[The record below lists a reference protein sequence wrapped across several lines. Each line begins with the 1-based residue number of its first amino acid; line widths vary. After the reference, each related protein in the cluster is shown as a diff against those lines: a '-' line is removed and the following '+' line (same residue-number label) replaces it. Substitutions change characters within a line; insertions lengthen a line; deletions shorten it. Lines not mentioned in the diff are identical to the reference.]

1 MSTPK
6 NITLNFFGETVS
18 LSSPQS
24 LESLRNSISSL
35 FYFSPEDAK
44 EILLTYNENGDR
56 LVIENDEDLKAFLN
70 SAITTIDLDISQKS
84 QIYQKN
90 LENIKQEKEKDKM
103 NLEKLL
109 KKKEELEKKKETQFS
124 KEKEEIKKL
133 KEKIMKLNKQKN
145 QLRKKIVQGIRKI
158 NLERIDTNKKIIHLQ
173 KKLGLPVTIPVKK
186 NPNKNANKK
195 PNKPVHHKVNI
206 KKENKKPLEV
216 KFGDIEFINF
226 PKKEDIKSRT
236 IEEWGKCLFNKTQE
250 FTNKLTEKLKDFPIL
265 TLPFNNTVEEK
276 KEKKEKKEIHCCVR
290 CDGCGMF
297 PLVGKRFKCKECP
310 NFDFC
315 EKCLEKNK
323 ETHKHEFDL
332 IAAKKRHFHPNNK
345 IINRINRINQA
356 KKLQK
361 KLEKSKTMGNI
372 FEKKEENIKT
382 ENNNLAEKLIHF
394 GIICDGCGTFPLVGC
409 RYKCAICKDFDFCE
423 ECEKKFGEKHNHPFL
438 KIYEP
443 KMTPI
448 SFKCSEKK

>member
-6 NITLNFFGETVS
+6 NVTLNFFGEKVS

-44 EILLTYNENGDR
+44 EIILTYNENGDR

-70 SAITTIDLDISQKS
+70 SAISTIDLDTSQTS

-90 LENIKQEKEKDKM
+90 LEYIKLEKEKDKVT
-103 NLEKLL
+103 LEKLL
-109 KKKEELEKKKETQFS
+109 KKKEELEKKKQNQFK
-124 KEKEEIKKL
+124 KEKEEIQKL

-145 QLRKKIVQGIRKI
+145 QLRKKIIQGIRKI
-158 NLERIDTNKKIIHLQ
+158 NLERIENNKKIIQLQ
-173 KKLGLPVTIPVKK
+173 KKLGLPVTIPERK
-186 NPNKNANKK
+186 NVNKNADKK
-195 PNKPVHHKVNI
+195 PHKPVHHKFTI
-206 KKENKKPLEV
+206 KKEIKKPIGV
-216 KFGDIEFINF
+216 KFGDIEFINY
-226 PKKEDIKSRT
+226 PQQEKEKGDIKSRT
-236 IEEWGKCLFNKTQE
+236 IEDWGKCLFNKTQE
-250 FTNKLTEKLKDFPIL
+250 FTNKLANKLKDFPIL
-265 TLPFNNTVEEK
+265 NLSSNNKEE
-276 KEKKEKKEIHCCVR
+276 EKKEIHCCVR

-297 PLVGKRFKCKECP
+297 PLIGKRFKCKECP
-310 NFDFC
+310 NFDYC

-323 ETHKHEFDL
+323 ESHKHEFNL
-332 IAAKKRHFHPNNK
+332 IPQKKRHFFLNNK
-345 IINRINRINQA
+345 INNRINRN
-356 KKLQK
+356 KKLEKLEK

-372 FEKKEENIKT
+372 FEKNEENIKT
-382 ENNNLAEKLIHF
+382 DNNNLAEKLIHF

-448 SFKCSEKK
+448 SFKCSEKI